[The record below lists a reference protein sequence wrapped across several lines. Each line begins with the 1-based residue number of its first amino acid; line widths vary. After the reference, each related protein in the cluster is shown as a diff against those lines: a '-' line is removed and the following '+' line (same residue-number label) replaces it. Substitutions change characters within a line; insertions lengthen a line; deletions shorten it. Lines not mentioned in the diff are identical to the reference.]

1 MFSLYKKFKGLFYSV
16 LFWLCILSFFSV
28 LNEMVLNVSLPDIA
42 NHFNTTPGI
51 TNWVN
56 TAYMLTFS
64 IGTAVY
70 GKLSDYINIKKLL
83 IIGIS
88 LSCLGSLIA
97 FIGHNHFFILI
108 FGRLVQGV
116 GSAAFPSLIMVVVAR
131 NITRKKQGK
140 AFGFIGS
147 IVALGEGLG
156 PSIGGIIAHYI
167 HWSYLLILPMI
178 TIVTI
183 PFLIKVMV
191 PGKSTK
197 NTLDIVGIVL
207 MSISIICFMLFTT
220 NYNWT
225 FLILFT
231 IFFVIFIKHISRVSN
246 PFINPKL
253 GKNIPFML
261 GLFSGGLIFS
271 IVAGFISMVPYMMK
285 TIYHVNVATIGN
297 SVIFPGT
304 MSVIV
309 FQFSIVAGFISM
321 VPYMMKTIYHVNVA
335 TIGNSVIFP
344 GTMSVIV
351 FGYFGGFLVDRK
363 GSLFVFIL
371 GSLSISISFL
381 TIAFFVEFSMWL
393 TTFMFIFVMGGL
405 SFTKTVISKIVS
417 SSLSE
422 EEVASGMSLLN
433 FTSFLSEGTGIAIV
447 GGLLSLQLINR
458 KLVLEFINYSSGV
471 YSNILV
477 AMAILIILC
486 CLLTIIVFKRSE
498 KQFE

>member
-1 MFSLYKKFKGLFYSV
+1 MFSLYKRFKGLFYSV

-231 IFFVIFIKHISRVSN
+231 IFFVINSIDLETGKKYQSNKKQREFVKQENDEVCREHGLSVPERNATMRYTQAEKGLIEKGKSSWKDEIRDAIEQSQATNFEELERELNQLDITIDRVTN
-246 PFINPKL
+246 KTITYRHLKENKKVR
-253 GKNIPFML
+253 GKNL
-261 GLFSGGLIFS
+261 GEQFDKGALENEFA
-271 IVAGFISMVPYMMK
+271 VANERREFE
-285 TIYHVNVATIGN
+285 
-297 SVIFPGT
+297 
-304 MSVIV
+304 
-309 FQFSIVAGFISM
+309 QQ
-321 VPYMMKTIYHVNVA
+321 
-335 TIGNSVIFP
+335 
-344 GTMSVIV
+344 
-351 FGYFGGFLVDRK
+351 
-363 GSLFVFIL
+363 
-371 GSLSISISFL
+371 LSKHEPTETEHRFRD
-381 TIAFFVEFSMWL
+381 TETHFERP
-393 TTFMFIFVMGGL
+393 
-405 SFTKTVISKIVS
+405 
-417 SSLSE
+417 
-422 EEVASGMSLLN
+422 
-433 FTSFLSEGTGIAIV
+433 
-447 GGLLSLQLINR
+447 R
-458 KLVLEFINYSSGV
+458 KLRIKSREDDFELE
-471 YSNILV
+471 
-477 AMAILIILC
+477 
-486 CLLTIIVFKRSE
+486 
-498 KQFE
+498 

>member
-1 MFSLYKKFKGLFYSV
+1 
-16 LFWLCILSFFSV
+16 
-28 LNEMVLNVSLPDIA
+28 
-42 NHFNTTPGI
+42 
-51 TNWVN
+51 
-56 TAYMLTFS
+56 
-64 IGTAVY
+64 
-70 GKLSDYINIKKLL
+70 
-83 IIGIS
+83 
-88 LSCLGSLIA
+88 
-97 FIGHNHFFILI
+97 
-108 FGRLVQGV
+108 
-116 GSAAFPSLIMVVVAR
+116 
-131 NITRKKQGK
+131 
-140 AFGFIGS
+140 
-147 IVALGEGLG
+147 
-156 PSIGGIIAHYI
+156 
-167 HWSYLLILPMI
+167 
-178 TIVTI
+178 
-183 PFLIKVMV
+183 
-191 PGKSTK
+191 
-197 NTLDIVGIVL
+197 
-207 MSISIICFMLFTT
+207 
-220 NYNWT
+220 
-225 FLILFT
+225 
-231 IFFVIFIKHISRVSN
+231 
-246 PFINPKL
+246 
-253 GKNIPFML
+253 
-261 GLFSGGLIFS
+261 
-271 IVAGFISMVPYMMK
+271 
-285 TIYHVNVATIGN
+285 
-297 SVIFPGT
+297 
-304 MSVIV
+304 
-309 FQFSIVAGFISM
+309 
-321 VPYMMKTIYHVNVA
+321 
-335 TIGNSVIFP
+335 VIFP

>member
-271 IVAGFISMVPYMMK
+271 I
-285 TIYHVNVATIGN
+285 
-297 SVIFPGT
+297 
-304 MSVIV
+304 
-309 FQFSIVAGFISM
+309 AGFISM

>member
-309 FQFSIVAGFISM
+309 F
-321 VPYMMKTIYHVNVA
+321 
-335 TIGNSVIFP
+335 
-344 GTMSVIV
+344 
-351 FGYFGGFLVDRK
+351 GYFGGFLVDRK
-363 GSLFVFIL
+363 

>member
-1 MFSLYKKFKGLFYSV
+1 
-16 LFWLCILSFFSV
+16 
-28 LNEMVLNVSLPDIA
+28 
-42 NHFNTTPGI
+42 
-51 TNWVN
+51 
-56 TAYMLTFS
+56 
-64 IGTAVY
+64 
-70 GKLSDYINIKKLL
+70 
-83 IIGIS
+83 
-88 LSCLGSLIA
+88 
-97 FIGHNHFFILI
+97 
-108 FGRLVQGV
+108 
-116 GSAAFPSLIMVVVAR
+116 
-131 NITRKKQGK
+131 
-140 AFGFIGS
+140 
-147 IVALGEGLG
+147 
-156 PSIGGIIAHYI
+156 
-167 HWSYLLILPMI
+167 
-178 TIVTI
+178 
-183 PFLIKVMV
+183 
-191 PGKSTK
+191 
-197 NTLDIVGIVL
+197 
-207 MSISIICFMLFTT
+207 
-220 NYNWT
+220 
-225 FLILFT
+225 
-231 IFFVIFIKHISRVSN
+231 
-246 PFINPKL
+246 
-253 GKNIPFML
+253 
-261 GLFSGGLIFS
+261 
-271 IVAGFISMVPYMMK
+271 
-285 TIYHVNVATIGN
+285 
-297 SVIFPGT
+297 
-304 MSVIV
+304 
-309 FQFSIVAGFISM
+309 
-321 VPYMMKTIYHVNVA
+321 
-335 TIGNSVIFP
+335 IFP